1 MCNSTIE
8 ESFADEK
15 DQHFLIE
22 EVSFPSLFCV
32 EWRIQTK
39 DWIIPLKYSK
49 ICKLKL
55 RYCDSQNVSQMSS
68 SSVKIYKWNRYK
80 TEHGYH
86 YIGKKTGG
94 KTYAGGEVLNEEV
107 VDSML
112 KVDDGYKFV
121 RTLRVSPP
129 YWEAAKKELFA
140 MIRQLGLPT
149 WFISLSA
156 AETHWAD
163 LLISWGKFVDNVD
176 YTQKKGKNFMWETN
190 NRLVRSDPV
199 TVARFCITELR

>member
-1 MCNSTIE
+1 M
-8 ESFADEK
+8 
-15 DQHFLIE
+15 
-22 EVSFPSLFCV
+22 
-32 EWRIQTK
+32 
-39 DWIIPLKYSK
+39 
-49 ICKLKL
+49 
-55 RYCDSQNVSQMSS
+55 
-68 SSVKIYKWNRYK
+68 
-80 TEHGYH
+80 
-86 YIGKKTGG
+86 
-94 KTYAGGEVLNEEV
+94 LNEEV

>member
-1 MCNSTIE
+1 MVIITQ
-8 ESFADEK
+8 EK
-15 DQHFLIE
+15 KQ
-22 EVSFPSLFCV
+22 V
-32 EWRIQTK
+32 E
-39 DWIIPLKYSK
+39 
-49 ICKLKL
+49 
-55 RYCDSQNVSQMSS
+55 
-68 SSVKIYKWNRYK
+68 
-80 TEHGYH
+80 
-86 YIGKKTGG
+86 

-163 LLISWGKFVDNVD
+163 LLISWGKF
-176 YTQKKGKNFMWETN
+176 
-190 NRLVRSDPV
+190 
-199 TVARFCITELR
+199 C